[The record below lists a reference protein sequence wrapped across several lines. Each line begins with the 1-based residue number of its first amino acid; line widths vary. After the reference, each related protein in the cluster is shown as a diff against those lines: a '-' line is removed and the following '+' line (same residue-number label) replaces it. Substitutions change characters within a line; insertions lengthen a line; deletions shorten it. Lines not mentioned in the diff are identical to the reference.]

1 MNCCHLTSVHPAL
14 DTRIFYKECLSL
26 SKAGF
31 DVTLIAPHERDEK
44 INTIKIIGVKKPASR
59 FQRLLATANEVY
71 DKALKINADIYHFH
85 DPELIRIGLK
95 LLKQGKKVIYDVH
108 EDVPRQ
114 ILSKPYLPKFSRQP
128 IASRFEKYENSAAK
142 KFNHIITVTP
152 FLEKRFK
159 VINVETSQVC
169 NFPSLE
175 EFPETIPSWS
185 QRQNQL
191 CYVGGITEIR
201 GIREILKSIEGTD
214 IKLHLA
220 GVVSPPEFYDQL
232 TILKGWANVIQHGF
246 LNRAEVQ
253 QLLFSSRIGLVLL
266 HPVQNYQDAYPVK
279 MFEYMAAGLPVIAS
293 DFPLWKHIVEGHQ
306 CGLCVNPLDTRGI
319 ADAISYLLTH
329 QAEAEEMGR
338 NGRKAI
344 EEKYNWKEEENK
356 LIDIYQQVSN
366 SKE

>member
-31 DVTLIAPHERDEK
+31 DVTLIAPHGRNEEIDRV
-44 INTIKIIGVKKPASR
+44 KIIGVKKPANR
-59 FQRLLATANEVY
+59 FQRLIATANEVY
-71 DKALKINADIYHFH
+71 QKALKVNADIYHFH

-95 LLKQGKKVIYDVH
+95 LLKHGKKVIYDVH

-114 ILSKPYLPKFSRQP
+114 VLSKPYLPGFSRHL
-128 IASRFEKYENSAAK
+128 IASRFERYENDAAG

-159 VINVETSQVC
+159 AINIKTTQVC

-175 EFPETIPSWS
+175 EFPKNIPSWN
-185 QRQNQL
+185 QRRNQL

-201 GIREILKSIEGTD
+201 GIREMLKATEGTD

-220 GVVSPPEFYDQL
+220 GVVSPPELYDQI
-232 TILKGWANVIQHGF
+232 TSLKGWSNVIEHGF

-253 QLLFSSRIGLVLL
+253 QLLFSSKAGLVLL

-293 DFPLWKHIVEGHQ
+293 GFPLWKSIVEGHQ
-306 CGLCVNPLDTRGI
+306 CGLCVNPLDTVAI
-319 ADAISYLLTH
+319 ADAISYLLSH
-329 QAEAEEMGR
+329 EAEAEEMGM

-344 EEKYNWKEEENK
+344 EEKYNWQQEEKK
-356 LIDIYQQVSN
+356 LIDIYEQVSN
-366 SKE
+366 SKG